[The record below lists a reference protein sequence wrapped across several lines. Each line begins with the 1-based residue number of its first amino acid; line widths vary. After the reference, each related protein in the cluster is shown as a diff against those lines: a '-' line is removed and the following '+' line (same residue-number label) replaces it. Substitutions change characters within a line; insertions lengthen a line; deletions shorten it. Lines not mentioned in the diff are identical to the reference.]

1 MEQRPGDDWLA
12 DVARRAGTDPAPELA
27 RYRIDGEPT
36 GRPSAILL
44 AIADTGPVPALPGG
58 ALPGGAL
65 PSGAPAGAGPA
76 VLVVQRSDRLRA
88 HPAEV
93 TFPGGAMLAGEDPLT
108 AATREAREEAG
119 LAPAGLRLIGP
130 LPQLR
135 IAWTDFLVTPVLA
148 RWPGPAPRPV
158 PDGDEITRAD
168 WLPLAAFADPAARF
182 QVRYPTGYV
191 APAFLVAGMLIWG
204 FTGSVIGWL
213 LRLAGHERAWDAD
226 RIEDLKAALTRY
238 GGGFG
243 R

>member
-1 MEQRPGDDWLA
+1 MDQQPGDAGDDWLA
-12 DVARRAGTDPAPELA
+12 AVARRAGTDPAPELA
-27 RYRIDGEPT
+27 RYRIEGEPT
-36 GRPSAILL
+36 GRPAAILL
-44 AIADTGPVPALPGG
+44 AIADTIAAAPDTAADTADEPA
-58 ALPGGAL
+58 
-65 PSGAPAGAGPA
+65 AGPA

-93 TFPGGAMLAGEDPLT
+93 TFPGGALLAGEDPCA

-119 LAPAGLRLIGP
+119 LAPDGLRLIGP

-158 PDGDEITRAD
+158 PDGDEVTQAD

-213 LRLAGHERAWDAD
+213 LRLGGHERAWDAD
-226 RIEDLKAALTRY
+226 RIEDLKTALTRY